1 MQHSAGNYYQN
12 GGMKLLYELS
22 DSQFAGVL
30 SRVPEEKMG
39 HHGLKRYVGAVLAG
53 SLLLSSTAAVAA
65 APAPVQQADP
75 WAVLTAMSDGAPAA
89 AMCGSSAAA
98 ANAQA
103 TGGCVLPVTDAPP
116 PVPVAETVPP
126 PVVGGGAGINPLFI
140 ALIAIAAGIGIFLAV
155 NNSGNAN
162 SPA

>member
-1 MQHSAGNYYQN
+1 MGN
-12 GGMKLLYELS
+12 
-22 DSQFAGVL
+22 
-30 SRVPEEKMG
+30 
-39 HHGLKRYVGAVLAG
+39 HGLKRYFGAVLAG

-89 AMCGSSAAA
+89 AMCGAAAAA

-103 TGGCVLPVTDAPP
+103 PGGCVLPVTDATP

-126 PVVGGGAGINPLFI
+126 PVVGGGGAGISPLFI

>member
-1 MQHSAGNYYQN
+1 MGN
-12 GGMKLLYELS
+12 
-22 DSQFAGVL
+22 
-30 SRVPEEKMG
+30 
-39 HHGLKRYVGAVLAG
+39 HGLKRYFGAVLAG

-89 AMCGSSAAA
+89 AMCGAAAAA

-103 TGGCVLPVTDAPP
+103 PGGCVLPIVDAPP
-116 PVPVAETVPP
+116 PVPVAEAVPP
-126 PVVGGGAGINPLFI
+126 PMVAGGGMGFNPLFLG
-140 ALIAIAAGIGIFLAV
+140 LIAIAAGIGIFLAV